1 MQKEKLEGNIVLYI
15 TFQPTN
21 TKPLTLHV
29 SAKLVEY
36 PNQAKGD
43 MINTGIVFSKTL
55 NGKEFEQEKK
65 I

>member
-15 TFQPTN
+15 TFKPTN
-21 TKPLTLHV
+21 TKPLILHV

-43 MINTGIVFSKTL
+43 MINKGIVFSKTL